1 MTSIF
6 KLNKLHLFLIVIFVL
21 LASSLGFSA
30 FEYFQS
36 EMQPENEALEKGDKY
51 DPFGNSDNNGYYD
64 SIVGDL
70 EDVIIPERRKRK
82 HHHNSKGD
90 HSKTCKCKHCKKNN
104 NNDNYFNPDSN
115 KYILKSEIV
124 PPVCPKCPDSRMCP
138 KQKSSSEET
147 DSTGGRSTGGG
158 TTGGGTS
165 GGGTTGGNTWGG
177 NMNNNANGQKSCPAC
192 PACARCPEPSFTCK
206 KVPNY
211 AVSTVGTNNILPIPQ
226 LNSFAAF
233 N

>member
-1 MTSIF
+1 MKSIF

-36 EMQPENEALEKGDKY
+36 EMQPENEALAKGDNY

-82 HHHNSKGD
+82 HNNSEED
-90 HSKTCKCKHCKKNN
+90 HSQSYKSKKNN
-104 NNDNYFNPDSN
+104 NNNTNNFNPDPN

-124 PPVCPKCPDSRMCP
+124 PPVCPKCPDSRTCP
-138 KQKSSSEET
+138 RQKP
-147 DSTGGRSTGGG
+147 
-158 TTGGGTS
+158 
-165 GGGTTGGNTWGG
+165 
-177 NMNNNANGQKSCPAC
+177 CPAC
-192 PACARCPEPSFTCK
+192 PPCARCPEPAFTCK

-211 AVSTVGTNNILPIPQ
+211 SVSTVGTNNILPMPQ
-226 LNSFAAF
+226 LNSFSAF

>member
-36 EMQPENEALEKGDKY
+36 EMQPENEALAKGDNY
-51 DPFGNSDNNGYYD
+51 DPFENSDKNNGYYD

-82 HHHNSKGD
+82 HHHNSEGD
-90 HSKTCKCKHCKKNN
+90 HPRKCKCKHCKKNN
-104 NNDNYFNPDSN
+104 NNDNYFNPDSS
-115 KYILKSEIV
+115 KYMLKSEIV

-138 KQKSSSEET
+138 KQNSSSEET
-147 DSTGGRSTGGG
+147 NSTGGG
-158 TTGGGTS
+158 TTGGGTT
-165 GGGTTGGNTWGG
+165 GGGTPGG
-177 NMNNNANGQKSCPAC
+177 NMDNNTSGQKSCPAC

>member
-36 EMQPENEALEKGDKY
+36 EMQPENEALAKGDNY
-51 DPFGNSDNNGYYD
+51 DPFENSDKNNGYYD

-82 HHHNSKGD
+82 HHHNSEGD
-90 HSKTCKCKHCKKNN
+90 HPRKCKCKHCKKNSN
-104 NNDNYFNPDSN
+104 NNFNPDAD
-115 KYILKSEIV
+115 KYMLKSEIV

-138 KQKSSSEET
+138 KQNSSSEET
-147 DSTGGRSTGGG
+147 NSTGGG
-158 TTGGGTS
+158 TT

-177 NMNNNANGQKSCPAC
+177 NMDNNTSGQKSCPAC

>member
-1 MTSIF
+1 MKSIF

-36 EMQPENEALEKGDKY
+36 EMQTENEALAEGDKY
-51 DPFGNSDNNGYYD
+51 DPFGNSDNSNNDGYYD

-82 HHHNSKGD
+82 HHHNSEGD
-90 HSKTCKCKHCKKNN
+90 HSQSCKCKNCKKNSN
-104 NNDNYFNPDSN
+104 NNANNDTIADNANNANNFNPDPN
-115 KYILKSEIV
+115 KYMLKSEIV
-124 PPVCPKCPDSRMCP
+124 PPVCPKCPDSRTCP
-138 KQKSSSEET
+138 RQKP
-147 DSTGGRSTGGG
+147 
-158 TTGGGTS
+158 
-165 GGGTTGGNTWGG
+165 
-177 NMNNNANGQKSCPAC
+177 CPAC
-192 PACARCPEPSFTCK
+192 PACARCPEPAFTCK

-211 AVSTVGTNNILPIPQ
+211 SVSTVGTNNILPMPQ
-226 LNSFAAF
+226 LNSFSAF

>member
-1 MTSIF
+1 MKSIF

-21 LASSLGFSA
+21 LVSSLGFSA

-36 EMQPENEALEKGDKY
+36 EMQSENEALAEGNKY
-51 DPFGNSDNNGYYD
+51 DPFGNSDNSKNDDGYYD

-70 EDVIIPERRKRK
+70 EDIIIPERRKRK
-82 HHHNSKGD
+82 HHHNSEGD
-90 HSKTCKCKHCKKNN
+90 HSRTCKCKHCKKNS

-115 KYILKSEIV
+115 KYMLKSEIV

-147 DSTGGRSTGGG
+147 NSTGGRST
-158 TTGGGTS
+158 

-177 NMNNNANGQKSCPAC
+177 NMNNNTNGQKSCPAC

>member
-1 MTSIF
+1 MKSIF

-21 LASSLGFSA
+21 LVSSLGFSA

-36 EMQPENEALEKGDKY
+36 EMQSENEALAEGNKY
-51 DPFGNSDNNGYYD
+51 DPFGNSDNSKNDDGYYD

-70 EDVIIPERRKRK
+70 EDIIIPERRKRK
-82 HHHNSKGD
+82 HHHNSEGD
-90 HSKTCKCKHCKKNN
+90 HSRTCKCKHCKKNS

-115 KYILKSEIV
+115 KYMLKSEIV

-147 DSTGGRSTGGG
+147 NSTGGRSTGGG
-158 TTGGGTS
+158 TTGG
-165 GGGTTGGNTWGG
+165 NTWSG
-177 NMNNNANGQKSCPAC
+177 NMNNNTNGQKSCPAC

>member
-36 EMQPENEALEKGDKY
+36 EMQPENEALAKGDNY
-51 DPFGNSDNNGYYD
+51 DPFGNSNNDGYYD

-90 HSKTCKCKHCKKNN
+90 HSETCKCKHCKKNSN
-104 NNDNYFNPDSN
+104 NNFNPDAD
-115 KYILKSEIV
+115 KYMLKSEIV

-138 KQKSSSEET
+138 KQKSSLEET
-147 DSTGGRSTGGG
+147 NGTDGRSTAGGRTGGRSTGG
-158 TTGGGTS
+158 S
-165 GGGTTGGNTWGG
+165 AWSG
-177 NMNNNANGQKSCPAC
+177 NMDNNTNGQKSCPAC
-192 PACARCPEPSFTCK
+192 PPCARCPEPSFTCK

>member
-1 MTSIF
+1 MKSIF

-21 LASSLGFSA
+21 LLSSLGFSA

-36 EMQPENEALEKGDKY
+36 EMQSENEALAEGNKY
-51 DPFGNSDNNGYYD
+51 DPFGNSDNSKNDDGYYD

-70 EDVIIPERRKRK
+70 EDIIIPERRKRK
-82 HHHNSKGD
+82 HHHNSEGD
-90 HSKTCKCKHCKKNN
+90 HSRTCKCKHCKKNS

-115 KYILKSEIV
+115 KYMLKSEIV

-147 DSTGGRSTGGG
+147 NSTGGRST
-158 TTGGGTS
+158 

-177 NMNNNANGQKSCPAC
+177 NMNNNTNGQKSCPAC

>member
-30 FEYFQS
+30 FEYFQT

-70 EDVIIPERRKRK
+70 EDVIIPERRQRK
-82 HHHNSKGD
+82 HHHNSEGN

-138 KQKSSSEET
+138 TQKSSSEET
-147 DSTGGRSTGGG
+147 NSNGRG
-158 TTGGGTS
+158 TT
-165 GGGTTGGNTWGG
+165 GG
-177 NMNNNANGQKSCPAC
+177 NMNNNTNGQKSCPAC